1 MQNQYLLT
9 AFFALAG
16 YVLSSVTFSLILPLW
31 IKKID
36 VRLHGSGN
44 AGATNVYRTCG
55 MTLAL
60 PCFLLDG
67 LKGFAIVFA
76 AKLAGIADIAHLALI
91 AAFCILGHVYSVFLK
106 FKGGKGVAT
115 SLFVILA
122 LDPIGALCFALAW
135 LSIFAISR
143 ISSLSALGGFLSLF
157 IYASTRLFINNFTH
171 HCLVLFVFYTLLS
184 GFIFYTHRSNIK
196 KLLQSK
202 ESGFKSKK

>member
-1 MQNQYLLT
+1 MQNQYLLV

-16 YVLSSVTFSLILPLW
+16 YLLSSVPFSLILPLW
-31 IKKID
+31 LKKVD

-44 AGATNVYRTCG
+44 TGATNVYRTCG
-55 MTLAL
+55 LTLAL

-67 LKGFAIVFA
+67 LKGFAIVFV
-76 AKLAGIADIAHLALI
+76 AKLAGIADIAYLALI

-122 LDPIGALCFALAW
+122 LDPLGAACFAFTW
-135 LSIFAISR
+135 LSIFAFSR
-143 ISSLSALGGFLSLF
+143 ISSLSAIGGFFALF
-157 IYASTRLFINNFTH
+157 IYGSVKLLINNFSH
-171 HCLVLFVFYTLLS
+171 HCLTLFVFYTLLS
-184 GFIFYTHRSNIK
+184 GFIFYTHRANIK

-202 ESGFKSKK
+202 EQGFKSQK